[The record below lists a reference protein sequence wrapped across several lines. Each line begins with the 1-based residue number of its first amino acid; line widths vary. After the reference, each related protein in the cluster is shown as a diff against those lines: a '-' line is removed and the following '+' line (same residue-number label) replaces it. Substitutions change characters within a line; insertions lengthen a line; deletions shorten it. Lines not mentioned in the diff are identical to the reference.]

1 MKIWQKKEGQVPNNM
16 VDLFTIGR
24 DKEFDVLL
32 AEYDVQG
39 SMAHSR
45 MLAKV
50 GLLTD
55 SELKDVLRGLE
66 EILSDI
72 QSGHFAIEDG
82 AEDVHSQV
90 EGLLI
95 KKIGDAGKKIHSG
108 RSRNDQVAVDIKLYL
123 RAKIKDIAQEVQ
135 SLFDLLIAQSE
146 KNKDKGLPGYTHLQL
161 AMPSSF
167 GLWFGAYAESLVDD
181 MEMMAGAMKII
192 NKNPLGSGAGYG
204 STFPLDRKMT
214 TEFLGFDT
222 LNWNAVNAQ
231 TGRGK
236 GEKAMASG
244 MSFIAATLA
253 RLSMDCCLYMN
264 EHFGFISFPE
274 HLTTGSSI
282 MPHKR
287 NPDVFELIRGKCNR
301 IQSLPNELNLLC
313 ANLPSGYHR
322 EMQLTKEILFPAIE
336 DLIFC
341 LKMAHLM
348 LSNIIIKDDI
358 LADKKYTYLFTVDA
372 VNELVVS
379 GVPFRDAYK
388 IIGNQVSEGT
398 FTFDSSDAH
407 IPINPHV
414 GSIYRLCNEEI
425 VQEMHKVMAKI
436 SQKN

>member
-1 MKIWQKKEGQVPNNM
+1 MKIWQKKDGQNPDDM
-16 VDLFTIGR
+16 VDRFTVGK
-24 DKEFDVLL
+24 DKEFDILL
-32 AEYDVQG
+32 AEYDILG
-39 SMAHSR
+39 SIAHSK

-50 GLLTD
+50 GLLSDT
-55 SELKDVLRGLE
+55 ELTDVLRGLE
-66 EILSDI
+66 EILGEI
-72 QSGHFAIEDG
+72 RSGNFVIEDG

-90 EGLLI
+90 EGLLT

-108 RSRNDQVAVDIKLYL
+108 RSRNDQVAVDIKLFL
-123 RAKIKDIAQEVQ
+123 RAKIKEISGEVQ
-135 SLFDLLIAQSE
+135 SLFDLLINQSE

-181 MEMMAGAMKII
+181 MEMMAGTMRII
-192 NKNPLGSGAGYG
+192 NKNPLGSGAGFG
-204 STFPLDRKMT
+204 STFPLDRRMT
-214 TEFLGFDT
+214 TELLGFDT
-222 LNWNAVNAQ
+222 LNWNAINAQ

-236 GEKAMASG
+236 GERAMASA
-244 MSFIAATLA
+244 MSFIASTMA

-274 HLTTGSSI
+274 ELTTGSSI

-341 LKMAHLM
+341 IQMTQLM
-348 LSNIIIKDDI
+348 MDHIKIKEDI
-358 LADKKYTYLFTVDA
+358 LNDQKYKFLFTVDA
-372 VNELVVS
+372 VNQMVVA
-379 GVPFRDAYK
+379 GTPFRDAYK
-388 IIGNQVSEGT
+388 TVGNQVAEGT
-398 FTFDSSDAH
+398 FRHDPDTSA
-407 IPINPHV
+407 IPASPHE
-414 GSIYRLCNEEI
+414 GSIYRLCNDEI
-425 VQEMHKVMAKI
+425 RIEMDKVLK
-436 SQKN
+436 KLLR